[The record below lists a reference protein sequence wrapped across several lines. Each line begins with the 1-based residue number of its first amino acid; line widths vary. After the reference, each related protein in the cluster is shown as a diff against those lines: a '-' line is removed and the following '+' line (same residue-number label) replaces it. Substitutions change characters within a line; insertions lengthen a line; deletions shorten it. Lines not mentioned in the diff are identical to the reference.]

1 MDDDHR
7 ELLRRLFAT
16 ATALI
21 ETTHEAAVAGQASEI
36 AAGDYAAVARRLQA
50 AARDVAALA
59 EAALVIASGRL
70 DDAGLDQIEN
80 SY

>member
-7 ELLRRLFAT
+7 ELVRRLFTSAT
-16 ATALI
+16 ELI
-21 ETTHEAAVAGQASEI
+21 ETAHNAAVAGQASEI
-36 AAGDYAAVARRLQA
+36 AAGDYAVVARRLQA

-59 EAALVIASGRL
+59 EAALVIAAGRL

>member
-7 ELLRRLFAT
+7 ELLRRLFAA

-21 ETTHEAAVAGQASEI
+21 ESAHEEAVAGQAIDI
-36 AAGDYAAVARRLQA
+36 AAGDYTAVARRLQA
-50 AARDVAALA
+50 AAQDVAALA
-59 EAALVIASGRL
+59 EAALVIAPDRL

-80 SY
+80 SS